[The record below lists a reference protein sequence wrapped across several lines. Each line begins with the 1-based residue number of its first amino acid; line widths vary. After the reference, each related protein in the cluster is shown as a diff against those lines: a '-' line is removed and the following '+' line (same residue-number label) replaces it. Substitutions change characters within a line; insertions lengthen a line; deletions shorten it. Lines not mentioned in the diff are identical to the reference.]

1 MRTVWGS
8 KPCRSSSD
16 VAKSESREAVG
27 VILGSAYRMGR
38 PGGLAMAPVDIDT
51 PWGVQRLYKVQTE
64 RPAYALFRHG
74 QPHRLLPNQIDY
86 RAQAWALREVG
97 VGALLV
103 TSSVGVMDGEL
114 PLFEPLLLGDL
125 MMLDNRLPDGS
136 TCTMFER
143 SSPEHGH
150 LVLNE
155 GLFSYALSEHVVEIA
170 REAGAPIGAREVVF
184 AYAGGPRGKTAAEN
198 RMWQLLGGQVNSMT
212 LAPEVVLAN
221 ELEIPCSGLVV
232 GHKYSVP
239 GRENPKSGGVTQ
251 TLDSSREAMERV
263 VEAFL
268 RHAKPVAFGN
278 HLYRFDAN
286 GS

>member
-1 MRTVWGS
+1 MAEF
-8 KPCRSSSD
+8 SSRD
-16 VAKSESREAVG
+16 AVA
-27 VILGSAYRMGR
+27 VILGSAYRVDR
-38 PGGLAMAPVDIDT
+38 PGGLAMAPVDVDT
-51 PWGVQRLYKVQTE
+51 PWGSQRLFKADTD

-103 TSSVGVMDGEL
+103 TSSVGVMDAEL

-136 TCTMFER
+136 TCTMFETP
-143 SSPEHGH
+143 SPDHGH

-155 GLFSYALSEHVVEIA
+155 GLFSAALSDQVAGIA
-170 REAGAPIGAREVVF
+170 QDAGAPVGARNVLF

-198 RMWQLLGGQVNSMT
+198 RMWQVLGGQVNSMT
-212 LAPEVVLAN
+212 LAPEIVLAN
-221 ELEIPCSGLVV
+221 ELEIACAGLVV

-239 GRENPKSGGVTQ
+239 GRDNPHSGGVTQ

-268 RHAKPVAFGN
+268 QRAQPVAFGN
-278 HLYRFDAN
+278 HLYRFD
-286 GS
+286 S